1 MIQLVIGLNTEGPT
15 DVRFLTDIIKRTFDE
30 IAFECPK
37 DIEILDIQYIAVK
50 KDGFVPMIMEA
61 SKKGV
66 EDFGISIL
74 CVHRDADDKKVD
86 DVMTYSFRP
95 LLENLEDKDEAVY
108 CKIIIPVI
116 PVRMMEAWMLAD
128 TQLLKDFIDASKM
141 SDHDLGIERNPESY
155 ADSKAVIE
163 EAIRKASVGKTKRK
177 REIVGIAELYE
188 QIGKNVRLESLR
200 RLPSFC
206 WFEEQVRLA
215 FCRLHYLY

>member
-1 MIQLVIGLNTEGPT
+1 
-15 DVRFLTDIIKRTFDE
+15 
-30 IAFECPK
+30 
-37 DIEILDIQYIAVK
+37 
-50 KDGFVPMIMEA
+50 
-61 SKKGV
+61 
-66 EDFGISIL
+66 
-74 CVHRDADDKKVD
+74 
-86 DVMTYSFRP
+86 
-95 LLENLEDKDEAVY
+95 
-108 CKIIIPVI
+108 
-116 PVRMMEAWMLAD
+116 MLAG